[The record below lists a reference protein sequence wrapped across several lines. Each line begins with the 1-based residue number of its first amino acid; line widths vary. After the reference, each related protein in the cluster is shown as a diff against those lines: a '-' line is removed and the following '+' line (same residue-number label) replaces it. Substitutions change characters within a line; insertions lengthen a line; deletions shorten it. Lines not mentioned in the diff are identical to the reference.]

1 MNRAALAS
9 LTLAA
14 ALAGCVSPSRDV
26 DTDRRP
32 EFVGRAIEVQ
42 TANNQSSTLRFD
54 ADGTVRAQFG
64 TQQMEGRWNLQRGQ
78 LCFTW
83 AGNYRECWPY
93 ARPFRVG
100 RTVPLTSDRGNAIR
114 VTLR

>member
-9 LTLAA
+9 LSLAA
-14 ALAGCVSPSRDV
+14 ALAGCVSPSGGNRDR
-26 DTDRRP
+26 DRTP

-42 TANNQSSTLRFD
+42 AASGQTTLRFD

-64 TQQMEGRWNLQRGQ
+64 QQQTQGRWNVQRQQ

-83 AGNYRECWPY
+83 GGSYRECWPY
-93 ARPFRVG
+93 TRPFRTG
-100 RTVPLTSDRGNAIR
+100 RTVALTSDRGNAIR
-114 VTLR
+114 ATLR

>member
-14 ALAGCVSPSRDV
+14 ALAGCVTPSGGGRG
-26 DTDRRP
+26 RQP
-32 EFVGRAIEVQ
+32 EFVGRAIQVQ
-42 TANNQSSTLRFD
+42 AANDQRTTLFFD

-64 TQQMEGRWNLQRGQ
+64 QQQMQGRWNLQRRQ

-83 AGNYRECWPY
+83 PRDYRECWPY
-93 ARPFRVG
+93 TQRFRVG
-100 RTVPLTSDRGNAIR
+100 RTVAVTSDRGNAIR
-114 VTLR
+114 ATLQ